1 MEIKIMKTNTYNNI
15 NEFVET
21 FFQLTLRNVDEY
33 IGMFEDDFYDISSSI
48 GRDTM
53 TNNIDDV
60 EIDDVEIDDDDLT
73 KSIDRMKFEFL
84 LKHDETQ
91 FVTIDTNYFA
101 YVIVHNKKYEYEFAY
116 RIAY

>member
-1 MEIKIMKTNTYNNI
+1 MKTNEYKNI

-21 FFQLTLRNVDEY
+21 FFQSTYNVDDY
-33 IGMFEDDFYDISSSI
+33 IETFEHDYMDMSSI
-48 GRDTM
+48 ERDTM

-60 EIDDVEIDDDDLT
+60 EIDDIEYEYEHET
-73 KSIDRMKFEFL
+73 KTIEQMKFEFL

-101 YVIVHNKKYEYEFAY
+101 YVIIHNKKYEYEFAY